1 MIEIR
6 NAQRNFRLILLAG
19 IVGVIIYFIANNAT
33 TSWNIFLA
41 MMGFSAVVFIH
52 ECGHFLVAKASNI
65 KIEVFSIFLPPILF
79 GIRRT
84 EAGWRVRILPKYFP
98 KEDDESGDGMLSFTF
113 GKGGKAGETEYR
125 LGLIPLAGYVK
136 MLGQEDIGA
145 DKQCDDPRSFGNKS
159 VPVRMAVIVAG
170 VIFNIIAAI
179 GIMSGVYLHGID
191 RMPAVVGGVRA
202 GSPAQLAGLRAGDE
216 IIEIGGKDGRLDFSD
231 IMVAAALSDVNE
243 PVAIKV
249 RHEDGMIEG
258 YEVVAEQ
265 MMGMPV
271 RLFGIATPISLAI
284 ADVKK
289 ADALE
294 LFAKTGLKAGDRV
307 KSVNGREVKTYW
319 ELEELLEGSFVPS
332 VTVVAERQKED
343 GAIELIESEI
353 GIELLHAAGEVKQES
368 DLAHIYSMVPRLRIT
383 AVSNTN
389 NALKSGDIIVKA
401 GDIENPTY
409 KELRTV
415 TEEHENK
422 EMAMT
427 VLRTGEDGMDREI
440 QAVVVPKKPA
450 GSDRIMIGIGV
461 ALDSEHAVVAKTIQ
475 VEGVSERLDIPR
487 GALITAID
495 GVRVSNFYDCM
506 RELKNNDGHN
516 VTIDYVVGEHTNG
529 GVGFE
534 VTLNENSITVRRVLG
549 ESIPFA
555 PLEREYKAEGVFD
568 AIAMGSEKSVD
579 FVIQTYS
586 TLKGLFAGNVSM
598 DAMSGPVGIATMTY
612 KAVEYSFVSF
622 LYLLAF
628 ISANLAVI
636 NFLPI
641 PVVDGGVFVL
651 LIIEKIKGSPVSVRI
666 QEIITYAGL
675 AFLGV
680 VFIYF
685 TYNDLVRLATGW
697 YR

>member
-1 MIEIR
+1 MDKIECR
-6 NAQRNFRLILLAG
+6 LRNFRLILLAV
-19 IVGVIIYFIANNAT
+19 IICVIIYFISADVT
-33 TSWNIFLA
+33 MSWNIFLA

-52 ECGHFLVAKASNI
+52 ECGHFFVAKASNI
-65 KIEVFSIFLPPILF
+65 KVEVFSIFLPPILF

-98 KEDDESGDGMLSFTF
+98 KEGDEDGDGMLSFTF
-113 GKGGKAGETEYR
+113 GKAGKAGETEYR

-145 DKQCDDPRSFGNKS
+145 DKQCDDSRSFGNKS
-159 VPVRMAVIVAG
+159 VKVRMAVIAAG
-170 VIFNIIAAI
+170 VIFNVIAAI
-179 GIMSGVYLHGID
+179 GIMSGVYLYGIN

-202 GSPAQLAGLRAGDE
+202 GTPAERAGLRAGDE

-249 RHEDGMIEG
+249 RHEDGMVED
-258 YEVVAEQ
+258 YEIVAEQ

-271 RLFGIATPISLAI
+271 RLFGIEPPMSLTI
-284 ADVKK
+284 AKVAA
-289 ADALE
+289 ADANE

-307 KSVNGREVKTYW
+307 ISVNGREVKTYW
-319 ELEELLEGSFVPS
+319 ALEELLEGSFVPS
-332 VTVVAERQKED
+332 VTVVAERLKES
-343 GAIELIESEI
+343 GEVELVESQI
-353 GIELLHAAGEVKQES
+353 GMELLHAAGKVEEES
-368 DLAHIYSMVPRLRIT
+368 DLGHIYSMVPRLRIT
-383 AVSNTN
+383 VVDNPAKPIR
-389 NALKSGDIIVKA
+389 AGDIIIKV
-401 GDIENPTY
+401 GNIENPTY
-409 KELRTV
+409 KELRDV
-415 TEEHENK
+415 TEAHEDK
-422 EMAMT
+422 EMAMK
-427 VLRTGEDGMDREI
+427 VLRTGEDGVDREI
-440 QAVVVPKKPA
+440 PVVVVPKRPA
-450 GSDRIMIGIGV
+450 GLDKVMIGIGV
-461 ALDSEHAVVAKTIQ
+461 VLDAEHAVVAKTIQ
-475 VEGVSERLDIPR
+475 TEGAPEQLDIPR

-495 GVRVSNFYDCM
+495 GVRVSNFYDCIK
-506 RELKNNDGHN
+506 ELKNNDGHH
-516 VTIDYVVGEHTNG
+516 VTIEYVVGEQVKG
-529 GVGFE
+529 GVGVDVNMSE
-534 VTLNENSITVRRVLG
+534 GSITVNRVLA

-555 PLEREYKAEGVFD
+555 SLEREYKAKGIFN
-568 AIAMGSEKSVD
+568 AIAMGSQKSVE
-579 FVIQTYS
+579 FIIQTYV
-586 TLKGLFAGNVSM
+586 TLKGLFAGNIGM

-651 LIIEKIKGSPVSVRI
+651 LIVEKIKGSPVSVRI

-675 AFLGV
+675 AFLGA

-685 TYNDLVRLATGW
+685 TYNDIMRLATGW